1 MMRYMILLLSGLL
14 GSTQLWA
21 AANCLHSNSWQCQQH
36 HSQSGQGSQTNGGLS
51 SGGHTPDPATTNPHL
66 GSTGG
71 NNQNPVAVVPA
82 KVATPPTA
90 VPPLTPTAV
99 PPKQPTPVPQ
109 KQPIAV
115 PGKVPQPMA
124 IPQQQPTAV
133 PPQNP
138 VAVPGQ
144 VPQVAAVPSKQPVAV
159 PPKQPIAV
167 PAQVPQPM
175 TIPPQPPTVVPPQQ
189 PIAVP
194 GQVPQIVAVPHKQ
207 PIAVPPKQ
215 PVAIPG
221 QVPQPMSIPPKQ
233 PIAVPPQ
240 QPVAVPGKVP
250 QVVALPSKQPMAVPQ
265 KKPVAV
271 PGQVPQV
278 VAVPPMQPTALP
290 YRQPIAVPGKVPQQT
305 VEPPRQVVV
314 APHPSHVHF
323 PLTSQLTTAPS
334 ITGAAVSQVGPRP
347 VQLTHKPT
355 TAPIVP
361 QVVGVVGKTTPLV
374 QPGKQPTIASTHFL
388 LPTGE
393 RQVPYQT
400 PGAAIWVNEIVEPGI
415 QNGEVELYR
424 SNDAEER
431 LYKDVIPMDKAGFHL
446 TVVGIRPPDYGMAR

>member
-36 HSQSGQGSQTNGGLS
+36 HSQSGQGSQTSGGLS
-51 SGGHTPDPATTNPHL
+51 SGGHTPDNAITNPHL

-82 KVATPPTA
+82 KVATPPTS
-90 VPPLTPTAV
+90 VPPLTPMAI

-115 PGKVPQPMA
+115 PGK
-124 IPQQQPTAV
+124 
-133 PPQNP
+133 
-138 VAVPGQ
+138 
-144 VPQVAAVPSKQPVAV
+144 
-159 PPKQPIAV
+159 
-167 PAQVPQPM
+167 
-175 TIPPQPPTVVPPQQ
+175 
-189 PIAVP
+189 
-194 GQVPQIVAVPHKQ
+194 
-207 PIAVPPKQ
+207 
-215 PVAIPG
+215 
-221 QVPQPMSIPPKQ
+221 VPQPMSIPPKQ

-240 QPVAVPGKVP
+240 QPVAVPGQVP
-250 QVVALPSKQPMAVPQ
+250 QVVALPSKQPKAVPQ

-290 YRQPIAVPGKVPQQT
+290 SRQPTAVPGKVPQQT

-323 PLTSQLTTAPS
+323 PSTSQLTTAPS
-334 ITGAAVSQVGPRP
+334 ITGATVSQVGPRP

-355 TAPIVP
+355 TAPVVT
-361 QVVGVVGKTTPLV
+361 QVVGVVGKTTPIV
-374 QPGKQPTIASTHFL
+374 QPGKQPTVTTTHFL
-388 LPTGE
+388 LTTGE